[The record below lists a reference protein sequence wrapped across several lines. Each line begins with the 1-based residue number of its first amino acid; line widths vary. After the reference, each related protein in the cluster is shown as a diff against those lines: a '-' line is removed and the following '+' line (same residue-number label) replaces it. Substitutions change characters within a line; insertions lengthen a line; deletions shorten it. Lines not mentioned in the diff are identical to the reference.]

1 VEKIMTSDAIAPKTP
16 IAAHI
21 LAGLVGLAMSA
32 SAGAKLAGVEAVV
45 ANLTSYGLGDFV
57 LPIGVL
63 ELTCAILFVVPKTS
77 SLGTYLVTGYFGG
90 AIVAHLT
97 AGDVAGIVPA
107 VVLGLLAWGANY
119 LRNRKMFES
128 LSR

>member
-1 VEKIMTSDAIAPKTP
+1 MSSNASPKTP

-21 LAGLVGLAMSA
+21 LTGLVGLAMLA

-45 ANLTSYGLGDFV
+45 TNLTSYGLGDYV
-57 LPIGVL
+57 LLIGLV

-77 SLGTYLVTGYFGG
+77 SLGSYLVTGYFGG

-97 AGDVAGIVPA
+97 VGDVAGIAPA

-119 LRNRKMFES
+119 LRNRQMFES

>member
-1 VEKIMTSDAIAPKTP
+1 MTDTDTKKTP

-21 LAGLVGLAMSA
+21 LAGLVGLAMTA
-32 SAGAKLAGVEAVV
+32 SAGAKIAGVEAVV
-45 ANLTSYGLGDFV
+45 ANLTSYGLADYV
-57 LPIGVL
+57 LPIGII
-63 ELTCAILFVVPKTS
+63 ELACAILFVVPKTS
-77 SLGTYLVTGYFGG
+77 SLGAYLVTGYFGG
-90 AIVAHLT
+90 AILAHLT
-97 AGDVAGIVPA
+97 VGDVAGIAPA